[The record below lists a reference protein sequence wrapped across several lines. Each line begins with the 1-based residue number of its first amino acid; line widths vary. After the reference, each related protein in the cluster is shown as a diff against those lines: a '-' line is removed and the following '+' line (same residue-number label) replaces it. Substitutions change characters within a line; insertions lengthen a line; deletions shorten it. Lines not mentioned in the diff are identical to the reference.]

1 VIRLADVLGAL
12 SIATDLGNGQP
23 MGTAL
28 SMVRVAHRL
37 GVAHGVDAAGL
48 RPVLFG
54 GLARFLGCVAT
65 SAEESSFHGDD
76 LQLRSA
82 LLGADFGRPTALV
95 GHVVQNVG
103 AEVGGWRRAKAIA
116 AFLRRG
122 PAMAPTVLATHCEV
136 ASVLAARLGLDED
149 VVNVVAHY
157 HGRFDGRGRPAVT
170 GDQLPVAARLLT
182 VAQVA
187 VVFHRAGGLPGAC
200 AAVRARAGG
209 QLDPA
214 LVETFVR
221 DAPALMELLS
231 VSPWEALAIEPT
243 PHRMVPP
250 DARRDLARA
259 IGEFADLK
267 SVYTLGHSAR
277 VAALARDA
285 AEALG
290 WEASR
295 VDDVEVGALVHD
307 LGKVGVSNGLLDR
320 GGPLDPFERA
330 RVRDHAALTRTILT
344 TCAALRGAGEL
355 GAWAHERLD
364 GSGPL
369 GLRGDAIGP
378 EARLIAAADVL
389 AGLCEQ
395 RPHRGPHDV
404 ASAKRRLLVEVDAG
418 RLDGAS
424 VDAVLAASEGR
435 KATPR
440 RPAGLTE
447 REAEVLVQVARGRTN
462 KEVASVLGISP
473 RTVQQHTIAVYRKIG
488 VETRAA
494 AALYAARSGLL

>member
-344 TCAALRGAGEL
+344 TCAALRGRGRARRVGPRAAGRVRTARAAGRRDRPG
-355 GAWAHERLD
+355 GAPDRGGRRAGGTLRAATPPWA
-364 GSGPL
+364 
-369 GLRGDAIGP
+369 
-378 EARLIAAADVL
+378 AR
-389 AGLCEQ
+389 
-395 RPHRGPHDV
+395 
-404 ASAKRRLLVEVDAG
+404 RRLREATPPRRGRRRPTRRRLGGRGAG
-418 RLDGAS
+418 RLRGPQG
-424 VDAVLAASEGR
+424 DAPTPGR
-435 KATPR
+435 ADR
-440 RPAGLTE
+440 
-447 REAEVLVQVARGRTN
+447 ARGRGARAGGTGPH
-462 KEVASVLGISP
+462 EQGGRVRARHLP